1 MNDSRMSPQDIPNFW
16 LRQVG
21 IKLWVTCSSYSL
33 IQEQFR
39 SIKPSSVTSAK
50 VILRKILHW
59 FRYLQG
65 DNNNNNNNQH
75 CIIINIDGWSYK
87 SLRVVLNITLPTKT
101 RYIHIFKHTISLGNE
116 SLGDESLGKK
126 EKKQFW
132 INSISFQISQI
143 FIIYINTCYVFKNVQ
158 IKWDTVFTRKN
169 LKYSAYQADELD
181 ENLLIMAEI
190 RAKALSLLHRLWK
203 YHCYLF
209 GV

>member
-1 MNDSRMSPQDIPNFW
+1 MNYSRMSPQDIPNFW

-65 DNNNNNNNQH
+65 DNNNQH

-158 IKWDTVFTRKN
+158 IKWDTEANTLSLQGRIW
-169 LKYSAYQADELD
+169 SI
-181 ENLLIMAEI
+181 LLIKLMNWMRI
-190 RAKALSLLHRLWK
+190 SLSWQKSGRRLCHFSTDYENTTW
-203 YHCYLF
+203 LF